1 MSQTSATPRCL
12 GVQAM
17 SMSIQWNEAEFE
29 ALFRTH
35 YERILRVVRR
45 VLRSDAQADEV
56 CSEVFLRLYRG
67 GPSIADGGQVG
78 GWLYRT
84 ATRAAIDALR
94 ANQRQGLEELDADTA
109 CEDTADGPLTRLLR
123 GERIAQVR
131 AVLAHL
137 RLQKAQLLLLRHSGL
152 SYQEIAEAL
161 QISPGSVGTM
171 LARAEAEFSML
182 YERQQRR
189 GRNAPQ
195 LQIAKERR

>member
-1 MSQTSATPRCL
+1 MNMST
-12 GVQAM
+12 
-17 SMSIQWNEAEFE
+17 QWNEPEFE
-29 ALFRTH
+29 ALFREH

-45 VLRSDAQADEV
+45 VLRADAQAEEI
-56 CSEVFLRLYRG
+56 SAEVFLRLYRG
-67 GPSIADGGQVG
+67 GPSIANGGQVG
-78 GWLYRT
+78 GWLYCT

-171 LARAEAEFSML
+171 LIRAEAEFSML

-189 GRNAPQ
+189 GRSAAL
-195 LQIAKERR
+195 LQIAKERQ